1 MKNKI
6 FTLFAAAI
14 LSISAVS
21 AQALTGTYFLD
32 NSLMRT
38 RLNPAFSP
46 RSNYF
51 GIPVLS
57 NTGVGV
63 YGNLGAG
70 SFLFPKDGQLYT
82 FLNKNVTV
90 KELSLI
96 HI

>member
-51 GIPVLS
+51 GIPVLVWKRDS
-57 NTGVGV
+57 HGSAGTGGTTA
-63 YGNLGAG
+63 GAC
-70 SFLFPKDGQLYT
+70 D
-82 FLNKNVTV
+82 
-90 KELSLI
+90 
-96 HI
+96 